1 MKTLSIL
8 LFSSFCVCT
17 ELLSAP
23 IAPIDLDFD
32 FAVCDYVV
40 GEPVQATLKIRNQST
55 RQITL
60 GIPGSPEAL
69 RLEIRQLKDRDLIES
84 AAGGNIITSAVTL
97 KPGDLYEK
105 NFTCNELY
113 DLSVPGKYLVNVV
126 TVAFDQQYESKP
138 RILNVVPGIPL
149 KKATQM
155 FSSNPGLQ
163 RTFSLVT
170 WRRNE
175 YDSLFVRIQDTPTG
189 KIWNTIYLA
198 PILRQN
204 DPRIDVAPTG
214 EITILHRSS
223 QYYYQRTL
231 LWSLPNEVL
240 IRARDLLRD
249 PDNAM
254 AARLNNLETDI
265 KAEAEKRL
273 PEDEKK
279 KIPANSTSSS
289 SKYLPPSQQ
298 KDD

>member
-1 MKTLSIL
+1 MKILFIL
-8 LFSSFCVCT
+8 LFCSLCVHA
-17 ELLSAP
+17 EPASAP
-23 IAPIDLDFD
+23 IMPIDLEFD
-32 FAVCDYVV
+32 FAVYDYIV
-40 GEPVQATLKIRNQST
+40 GEPIQATLKVRNQSM

-69 RLEIRQLKDRDLIES
+69 RLEIRRLKDQDLLE
-84 AAGGNIITSAVTL
+84 AATDGNIITAAVTL

-105 NFTCNELY
+105 SFICNELY
-113 DLSVPGKYLVNVV
+113 DLSVPGKYLVSAV

-138 RILNVVPGIPL
+138 RILNIVPGIPL

-155 FSSNPGLQ
+155 FSSNAGLQ

-175 YDSLFVRIQDTPTG
+175 YDSLFMRIQDTPTG
-189 KIWNTIYLA
+189 KIWNTLYIA

-223 QYYYQRTL
+223 QYHYQRTL
-231 LWSLPNEVL
+231 LWSLPDEVL
-240 IRARDLLRD
+240 VRARDLLRD

-265 KAEAEKRL
+265 KAEAEKNL
-273 PEDEKK
+273 PAAEKK
-279 KIPANSTSSS
+279 KIPANSTAAD

-298 KDD
+298 KGH

>member
-1 MKTLSIL
+1 MKTFFFL
-8 LFSSFCVCT
+8 LLCSLCAHANPA
-17 ELLSAP
+17 SAP
-23 IAPIDLDFD
+23 ITPIDVTFD

-40 GEPVQATLKIRNQST
+40 GEPVEAILEIRNQST
-55 RQITL
+55 RQLTL

-69 RLEIRQLKDRDLIES
+69 KLEIRRLQDNDLLETPT
-84 AAGGNIITSAVTL
+84 GGNILTTAITL
-97 KPGDLYEK
+97 KPGDLYQK
-105 NFTCNELY
+105 KFICNELY
-113 DLSVPGKYLVNVV
+113 DLSEPGKYLVTVT
-126 TVAFDQQYESKP
+126 TVAFDQQYQSKP

-155 FSSNPGLQ
+155 FSSNTGLQ

-175 YDSLFVRIQDTPTG
+175 YDSLFVRIHDTPTG
-189 KIWNTIYLA
+189 KIWNTLYLA

-214 EITILHRSS
+214 EVTILHRSS

-240 IRARDLLRD
+240 VRARDLLRD

-254 AARLNNLETDI
+254 AARLSNLETDI
-265 KAEAEKRL
+265 KAEAEKNL
-273 PEDEKK
+273 PDKEKK

-298 KDD
+298 KGN

>member
-1 MKTLSIL
+1 MKTLFLL
-8 LFSSFCVCT
+8 LFCSLCVCA
-17 ELLSAP
+17 EPASAP
-23 IAPIDLDFD
+23 ITPVDLEFD
-32 FAVCDYVV
+32 FAVYDYVI
-40 GEPVQATLKIRNQST
+40 GEPIQATLKIRNQST

-69 RLEIRQLKDRDLIES
+69 RLEIRQLKDRDLIDS
-84 AAGGNIITSAVTL
+84 PSGGNIVSSAITL

-105 NFTCNELY
+105 KFTCNELY
-113 DLSVPGKYLVNVV
+113 DLSVPGKYLVSVV
-126 TVAFDQQYESKP
+126 TVAFDQQYESQP
-138 RILNVVPGIPL
+138 RILNIVPGIPL

-189 KIWNTIYLA
+189 KIWNTLYLA

-214 EITILHRSS
+214 EVTILHRSS

-240 IRARDLLRD
+240 VRARDLLRD

-265 KAEAEKRL
+265 KAEAEKHL
-273 PEDEKK
+273 PEESKK
-279 KIPANSTSSS
+279 KIPSNSTSTK
-289 SKYLPPSQQ
+289 SKYLPASQQ
-298 KDD
+298 KDN